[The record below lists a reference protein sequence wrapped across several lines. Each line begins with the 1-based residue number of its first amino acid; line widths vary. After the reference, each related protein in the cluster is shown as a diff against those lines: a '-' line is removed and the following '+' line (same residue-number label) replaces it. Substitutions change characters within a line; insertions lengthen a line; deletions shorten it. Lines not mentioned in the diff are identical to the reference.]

1 MNEPKFTPGP
11 LHSSSMTMTKSD
23 WAALRCRDMQI
34 VSRGPYVVAAVWSD
48 GIPEKP
54 EDESLQEKANAA
66 LIAAAPD
73 LYAALE
79 ECAESLELALARIGC
94 AVEGNDGGGAG
105 HHDADSF
112 GGINVLRRSREA
124 LAKAVPHD

>member
-73 LYAALE
+73 LYAAL
-79 ECAESLELALARIGC
+79 AEIVDTLDASDFAHWVATAR
-94 AVEGNDGGGAG
+94 A
-105 HHDADSF
+105 
-112 GGINVLRRSREA
+112 A
-124 LAKAVPHD
+124 LAKAVSHD